1 MRGEGGKEGMRG
13 EGAGAAHRRQAR
25 KESGRRGKTAGESVR
40 GEGGREGETAGAAHR
55 RQARKES
62 GRSGKAAGRY
72 ILFC

>member
-1 MRGEGGKEGMRG
+1 MERKVCAADGGEDGGG
-13 EGAGAAHRRQAR
+13 
-25 KESGRRGKTAGESVR
+25 GRC
-40 GEGGREGETAGAAHR
+40 GREGETAGAAHR